1 MQNEKVHPLST
12 LQKTTSDEVKMRYYD
27 VFDSDEFDEDLDDQD
42 GTHFKD
48 YEPPYEDY
56 YSNDKTLIDIY
67 EENDFRT
74 LLFIRAHYDEL
85 INDEAY
91 RKAYFRLLNE
101 MIRKASYFVNE
112 PIGTISDEDRES
124 QESALDF
131 LISIE
136 GRKKIETYKNNAI
149 YIVDLINSGKV

>member
-1 MQNEKVHPLST
+1 
-12 LQKTTSDEVKMRYYD
+12 MRYYD

-112 PIGTISDEDRES
+112 PISKISDEDRES

>member
-1 MQNEKVHPLST
+1 M
-12 LQKTTSDEVKMRYYD
+12 MYYD

-67 EENDFRT
+67 EENDFST

-112 PIGTISDEDRES
+112 PISKISDEDRES

-136 GRKKIETYKNNAI
+136 GRKKIETYKNDAI
-149 YIVDLINSGKV
+149 YFVDLINSGKV

>member
-1 MQNEKVHPLST
+1 
-12 LQKTTSDEVKMRYYD
+12 MRYYD